1 VRLDA
6 YRREAEA
13 FVSEIG
19 LEHYLHFSG
28 RKPTLEIES
37 VYERHAGLFT
47 ASTVESLRDSGNRS
61 LVEFCVEGLIG
72 RATMHESAL
81 LAEREA
87 ALELSVDGV
96 ALPFR
101 RAAIDQASEP
111 DPGRRAAIET
121 ARLEAVEREL
131 NPLHERALE
140 RTHGLAGELGWPSV
154 TAMCGELS
162 GIDLATL
169 AGQARG
175 VLEATDPGYELT
187 IVPIVRTEAGVER
200 LRRSDLPAFFRAPSL
215 DVHFPQDRLLE
226 SLTATLTGLGAL
238 AEDRVT
244 IDAEVRPTKSPRAFC
259 AAVRVPEEVYLV
271 IAPHGGRDDYETILH
286 EAGHAAHFAHVAPTI
301 DFERRHLGD
310 NSVTEAYAFLL
321 QRLAAEPSWLA
332 RRLDAEDTVAIA
344 EHSRA
349 AKTVL
354 VRRYAAKLGYEIELH
369 DGAGDPATLRS
380 SYARTLS
387 SAMRLDWPAAM
398 WLADVDPF
406 FYAARYLRA
415 WALEAE
421 LARELRESFGRE
433 WFVEPEAGA
442 RLRALWSEGQP
453 PAAGELLGREPDFTA
468 LLAELVPER

>member
-1 VRLDA
+1 MQLDA

-19 LEHYLHFSG
+19 LEHYLHFAG
-28 RKPTLEIES
+28 RKPSLEIES
-37 VYERHAGLFT
+37 IYEGHAGLFT
-47 ASTVESLRDSGNRS
+47 PQAVESLRDSGNRS
-61 LVEFCVEGLIG
+61 LLEFCVEGLIG
-72 RATMHESAL
+72 RATMRESAL

-87 ALELSVDGV
+87 ALELSVEGA

-101 RAAIDQASEP
+101 RAAIEQASEP
-111 DPGRRAAIET
+111 DPSRRAEIEA

-131 NPLHERALE
+131 NPLHERTLE
-140 RTHGLAGELGWPSV
+140 RTHGLAEELGWPSV
-154 TAMCGELS
+154 TAMCDELS
-162 GIDLATL
+162 GTDLAAL
-169 AGQARG
+169 AGQARA
-175 VLEATDPGYELT
+175 VLEATDRHYERA
-187 IVPIVRTEAGVER
+187 IEPIIRAEAGVER

-226 SLTATLTGLGAL
+226 SLTGTLTDLGAL

-244 IDAEVRPTKSPRAFC
+244 IDAEARPTKSPRAFC
-259 AAVRVPEEVYLV
+259 AAVQVPEEVYLV

-286 EAGHAAHFAHVAPTI
+286 EAGHAAHFAHVAPAT

-310 NSVTEAYAFLL
+310 NSVTEAYAFLM
-321 QRLAAEPSWLA
+321 QRLAAEPGWLA
-332 RRLDAEDTVAIA
+332 RRLGVEDPTAVV

-354 VRRYAAKLGYEIELH
+354 LRRYAAKLGYEIELH

-387 SAMRLDWPAAM
+387 SAMRLDWPEAM

-421 LARELRESFGRE
+421 LADELRESLGPD
-433 WFVEPEAGA
+433 WFAEPEAGA

-453 PAAGELLGREPDFTA
+453 PTASELLGREPDFTA
-468 LLAELVPER
+468 LIAELLA